1 MSKVWRDHGKTPPD
15 EFELCLV
22 LDYNGDYYLAWYRD
36 EYWFEYMDE
45 QIVDVKYWSRL
56 PVPPNE

>member
-1 MSKVWRDHGKTPPD
+1 MSKVWRDHSKTPPD

-36 EYWFEYMDE
+36 EYWFEYVDE
-45 QIVDVKYWSRL
+45 QIVNVKYWSRL